1 LEGYVPSTI
10 FVIDSSPA
18 VRRMVEQTSTPEGFE
33 VVGFQDGP
41 TALEAAR
48 KMSPTLIIADY
59 HLDNMTFSGFCK
71 EVHKIDT
78 LADTYIV
85 SLISPS
91 DRLDEKHL
99 RSLGVKALL
108 KKPFQSDNLLEVIK
122 GLDQHQHTGA
132 NGSKKRRSWPPESSS
147 TDSDDD
153 PSLIDQA
160 DEGDLFGEDTGQIM
174 AAQIPP
180 STTSEQPTG
189 PPPSQPTA
197 PVGQKTTGEPED
209 AVKGL
214 FGQLL
219 QTMSERTE
227 QKIATMLPQIIGK
240 ELASQVAKAVQDEV
254 QTQLGATLS
263 QERLAHMIE
272 PLLAKELSNVLP
284 REMPVFEPIIRHSI
298 FEIATPLVKD
308 SIDGLVREQAETV
321 KKALPD
327 VVHDQLGSIDMLV
340 RDEIQQAAVKQATHI
355 ADEIVRA
362 AVTEQIEQAVQR
374 LVPSIA
380 EEQIKAELKR
390 LTATE

>member
-1 LEGYVPSTI
+1 MPSTI

-18 VRRMVEQTSTPEGFE
+18 VRRMVEQISTPEGFA

-48 KMSPTLIIADY
+48 KMSPHLIIADY

-71 EVHKIDT
+71 EVHKISN
-78 LADTYIV
+78 LANTYII

-99 RSLGVKALL
+99 RSLGVKAFL

-122 GLDQHQHTGA
+122 DLNQHQHTGT
-132 NGSKKRRSWPPESSS
+132 NGSKKRRAWPPESSS

-153 PSLIDQA
+153 SSLIDQE
-160 DEGDLFGEDTGQIM
+160 DESEQSEEDTGQIM

-180 STTSEQPTG
+180 STTSKKSTV
-189 PPPSQPTA
+189 PPPSPAAA
-197 PVGQKTTGEPED
+197 PVAQKSPGKPED
-209 AVKGL
+209 AMKGHSDPL
-214 FGQLL
+214 MQW
-219 QTMSERTE
+219 MSERTE
-227 QKIATMLPQIIGK
+227 EIIATMLPQVIGK

-272 PLLAKELSNVLP
+272 PLLAKELSNVLS
-284 REMPVFEPIIRHSI
+284 REMPVLEPIIRHSI

-308 SIDGLVREQAETV
+308 SIDGLAREQAETV
-321 KKALPD
+321 KKTLPD
-327 VVHDQLGSIDMLV
+327 VVHDHIGSIDMLV

-355 ADEIVRA
+355 ADEVVRA
-362 AVTEQIEQAVQR
+362 AVKEQVEQAVQR
-374 LVPSIA
+374 LVPGIA

>member
-1 LEGYVPSTI
+1 VPSTI

-18 VRRMVEQTSTPEGFE
+18 VRRMVEQISTPEGFE
-33 VVGFQDGP
+33 VIGFQDGP

-48 KMSPTLIIADY
+48 KLSPTLIIADY

-71 EVHKIDT
+71 EVHKIDN

-99 RSLGVKALL
+99 RSLGVKAFL

-122 GLDQHQHTGA
+122 DLDRHQHTGA
-132 NGSKKRRSWPPESSS
+132 NSSKKRRSWPPESSS
-147 TDSDDD
+147 TDSEDD

-160 DEGDLFGEDTGQIM
+160 DENELFDEDTGQIM

-180 STTSEQPTG
+180 SKISKQSTV
-189 PPPSQPTA
+189 PPPSPAAA
-197 PVGQKTTGEPED
+197 PVAQKSPGKPED
-209 AVKGL
+209 AMKGHSDPL
-214 FGQLL
+214 MQW
-219 QTMSERTE
+219 MSERTE
-227 QKIATMLPQIIGK
+227 EVIATMLPQIIGK

-284 REMPVFEPIIRHSI
+284 REMPVLEPIIRHSI

-308 SIDGLVREQAETV
+308 SIDGLAREQAETV

-355 ADEIVRA
+355 ADKIVRA

-374 LVPSIA
+374 LVPGIA

-390 LTATE
+390 LTANE